1 MKLKLKYLLE
11 KEPVYEKEGAVQ
23 ENVGA
28 MIVLIMGV
36 SIAVLVLIFTS
47 VMSAQVYTQ
56 VEPDIN
62 NINNTVIK
70 DYVQGSIESGF
81 KAYKTTGNYL
91 PILVLAVIIFVILGL
106 IMSLGR
112 AGSASYG
119 GAL

>member
-1 MKLKLKYLLE
+1 MERKK
-11 KEPVYEKEGAVQ
+11 VYEKKGQVAQ
-23 ENVGA
+23 NVNA
-28 MIVLIMGV
+28 MLVLIMGV
-36 SIAVLVLIFTS
+36 GIATLVLIFTS

-62 NINNTVIK
+62 SINDSAIK
-70 DYVQGSIESGF
+70 GYVQGAIQSGF
-81 KAYKTTGNYL
+81 KAYETTGNYL

-112 AGSASYG
+112 AGQTSYG